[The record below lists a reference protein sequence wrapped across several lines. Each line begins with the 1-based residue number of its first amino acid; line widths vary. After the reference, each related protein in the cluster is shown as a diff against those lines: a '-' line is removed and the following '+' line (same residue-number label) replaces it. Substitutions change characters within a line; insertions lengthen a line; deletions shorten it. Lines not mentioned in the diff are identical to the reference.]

1 MLENMD
7 QVEAFFYNRKKYGIK
22 PGLDRIKKLLNKL
35 DNPQNK
41 IKAIHI
47 AGTNGKGST
56 LNYIKSALI
65 ANQYKVGVFTSPSMT
80 GLTGHL
86 FVNDQMIE
94 EDFFIN
100 IMNTILPSIQ
110 QMDEQGFHVTEFEI
124 ITVVAFIYFSK
135 IADISLIETGMGGL
149 EDATN
154 CVNPMISIIT
164 SVSLD
169 HTTYLG
175 NKIEQ
180 IATHKAGIIKSNI
193 PVVIGKM
200 QSSVETIILQETRSK
215 NAPLF
220 KLGDEFTY
228 SNIEVKQEG
237 ENFIWHDEE
246 TNLHVILK
254 MSGRHQVENC
264 SVALKAVNM
273 LREQGY
279 SIKWDAVQTALRL
292 ASIPGRF
299 EPIYNDPTII
309 LDGAH
314 NPAGIETFLNTISS
328 HYQYAE
334 KHLLFGVFKD
344 KDLDQ
349 MIGQCIPHFKSI
361 TLTSFEHERSAGMD
375 ELTKYSTREN
385 IQVVNDWEEQ
395 LSNILNHSTDPNSV
409 YFITGSLNFISQVRE
424 KMRRDDY
431 LR

>member
-1 MLENMD
+1 MFENMG
-7 QVEAFFYNRKKYGIK
+7 QVDAFFYNRKKFGIK
-22 PGLDRIKKLLNKL
+22 PGLDRIKQLLNKL
-35 DNPQNK
+35 DNPQDK

-56 LNYIKSALI
+56 LNFMKNALI
-65 ANQYKVGVFTSPSMT
+65 ANEYKVGVFTSPSMT

-86 FVNDQMIE
+86 FINDQMIE
-94 EDFFIN
+94 EDHFIN
-100 IMNTILPSIQ
+100 ILNTILPSIQ

-124 ITVVAFIYFSK
+124 ITVVGFIYFSRFVD
-135 IADISLIETGMGGL
+135 IALIEVGMGGR

-154 CVNPMISIIT
+154 CVNPLISIIT

-175 NKIEQ
+175 NDIEQ
-180 IATHKAGIIKSNI
+180 IATHKAGIIKDNI

-200 QSSVETIILQETRSK
+200 QSSVETIILQEVRSK
-215 NAPLF
+215 NAPLY
-220 KLGDEFTY
+220 KLDDEFAY
-228 SNIEVKQEG
+228 SKIEVKQEG
-237 ENFIWHDEE
+237 ESFIWHDDE
-246 TNLHVILK
+246 TVLPITLK
-254 MSGRHQVENC
+254 MSGIHQVENC
-264 SVALKAVNM
+264 SIALQALNI
-273 LREQGY
+273 LEEYGY
-279 SIKWDAVQTALRL
+279 SIEWDTVQTALGL

-299 EPIYNDPTII
+299 ELIYNDPTII

-314 NPAGIETFLNTISS
+314 NPAGIETLLNTISS
-328 HYQYAE
+328 HYKYAE

-349 MIGQCIPHFKSI
+349 MIRQCIPYFKSI
-361 TLTSFEHERSAGMD
+361 TLTSFEHERAAGMD
-375 ELTKYSTREN
+375 ELSKYSTREN

-395 LSNILNHSTDPNSV
+395 LSDILYHTTDPNTV